1 MEPSIENYIKNLVRD
16 VILHLQFRNERQ
28 TYVVAN
34 WKMNKTI
41 AEATEFFQKLKGR
54 QDVKVVVCPP
64 APMLY
69 PVQLMIKQIK
79 KPIGLGGQNVHWE
92 EKGAYTGEI
101 STGMLKDVGCEY
113 AIIGHSE
120 RRQYFLEDD
129 ATINRKVKK
138 AIKAGIIPILCV
150 GETLEEKNLLQ
161 TEQVLSRQLFGALK
175 GIDMSQL
182 IIAYEPVWAIG
193 TGQSATADLAEQT
206 HAYIRSVLKQL
217 VGHRAETISIL
228 YGGSVNGENAAD
240 FRSMPNIDGVLVGGA
255 SLNASSFDEIIDV
268 FAKGEPNI

>member
-16 VILHLQFRNERQ
+16 AILNLQFQNDRQ
-28 TYVVAN
+28 TYVIAN

-41 AEATEFFQKLKGR
+41 AEASEFFQNLNGR
-54 QDVKVVVCPP
+54 QDVNIVVCPP
-64 APMLY
+64 APLLY
-69 PVQLMIKQIK
+69 PIQLIIEQFK

-101 STGMLKDVGCEY
+101 STEMLKDVGCEY

-129 ATINRKVKK
+129 AAINGKVKK
-138 AIKAGIIPILCV
+138 ALKAGLIPILCV

-175 GIDMSQL
+175 DIETSQL

-193 TGQSATADLAEQT
+193 SGQSATADLAEQT
-206 HAYIRSVLKQL
+206 HAYIRSVLERVLGK
-217 VGHRAETISIL
+217 RAESISIL

-240 FRSMPNIDGVLVGGA
+240 YSRMPNIDGVLVGGA
-255 SLNASSFDEIIDV
+255 SLNAASFDEIIDV
-268 FAKGEPNI
+268 FAKGEPNK